1 MRTCPRVRHAHV
13 WVHACKLARRREKS
27 TKKIAAPRKLPP
39 FFSSLFLFF
48 LFIIRVFLRS
58 RRFRDEKRDFEQVF
72 DSIYF
77 IWFSFISILTYFLP
91 IRWII
96 FFWKLVFIFCLL
108 KEATRLFGSGEW
120 FWKKRGLLNGW
131 DNLGYFLKLFRS
143 VCWSKEVVRFRN
155 VRDNRKKKFRKIVQ
169 GSGFCIASKGRDVIQ
184 SWKV

>member
-72 DSIYF
+72 DLFYLIFFYF
-77 IWFSFISILTYFLP
+77 YSYLFLTYLVDYYFFLEISFYLLFIERGDEVIWFRGMILEEGE
-91 IRWII
+91 
-96 FFWKLVFIFCLL
+96 VF
-108 KEATRLFGSGEW
+108 
-120 FWKKRGLLNGW
+120 
-131 DNLGYFLKLFRS
+131 
-143 VCWSKEVVRFRN
+143 
-155 VRDNRKKKFRKIVQ
+155 
-169 GSGFCIASKGRDVIQ
+169 
-184 SWKV
+184 